1 MGKANN
7 LKKFTKGASGNP
19 SGKVRGT
26 PNFATVANKL
36 LSAMTTVEAGE
47 KEVKMSKRNAMVFR
61 LIEDAVSNQDANVR
75 LRAVVAI
82 FDRIEGRP
90 VMKIDAKVEEESK
103 TQYILPNGKVLEI

>member
-36 LSAMTTVEAGE
+36 LAAMTTVEDGE
-47 KEVKMSKRNAMVFR
+47 KQVKMSKRNAMIFR
-61 LIEDAVSNQDANVR
+61 LIEDAVSNPDANVR
-75 LRAVVAI
+75 LRAVAAI
-82 FDRIEGRP
+82 FDRVEGRP
-90 VMKIDAKVEEESK
+90 VMKVEAEVNQEPK
-103 TQYILPNGKVLEI
+103 CVYVLPDGTRMEI